1 MRIRK
6 YFVPPPFITSYFEYQ
21 DLNKDKKVIMTVVQ
35 YIYEKILVEISKKGN
50 LKLSKK
56 LDNEEGFILIF
67 KLMERYITKNNYKWS
82 NWQDYY
88 YPLKGYLLAY
98 IDKSTK

>member
-88 YPLKGYLLAY
+88 YHLKGYLLAY
-98 IDKSTK
+98 IDKSIK